1 MPLPL
6 SVGEIV
12 GLCEGQPLGD
22 AEPDKLPAL
31 LEDGVPDVD
40 TEAQAVALPQGDA
53 LALADGLALGPIVR
67 VRVLLFVMGRSVGL
81 VEWEDVRVK
90 LELAVLALR
99 VKLAELQRDP
109 VGVVVSVVDRVR
121 DSEFVA
127 QLV

>member
-1 MPLPL
+1 MR
-6 SVGEIV
+6 
-12 GLCEGQPLGD
+12 LCEGLPLGD
-22 AEPDKLPAL
+22 AEPDKLLAL
-31 LEDGVPDVD
+31 LEDGASDVD

-90 LELAVLALR
+90 LELAVLPLR

-109 VGVVVSVVDRVR
+109 VGDVVSVVDRVR